1 MTNLLVA
8 IIAYIL
14 GSMPA
19 GYFIGTLIYKKDIRT
34 MGSGNVG
41 TTNALR
47 NFGKKAG
54 LATFA
59 FDFLKG
65 FLACLIGKSL
75 LGEEGMTVAMLFVVL
90 GHMYSFLLNFKAGKG
105 IATVFGALVFIKPI
119 FALIMFAIFFII
131 VLFSRMVSLGSIS
144 VCIIAIFGSIYQYGM
159 NSFTLTLSFIAL
171 LIVIKHRGNI
181 KRIIKGEESKLF

>member
-8 IIAYIL
+8 IIAYVL
-14 GSMPA
+14 GSMPS